1 MNRATPHPAGR
12 KELQGAV
19 QKARLTGRR
28 VGARKLHTEKK
39 KKKLGWLLQGS
50 FPLGD
55 GKGALSAG

>member
-39 KKKLGWLLQGS
+39 KKKKKKIGLVIARLLSFRGW
-50 FPLGD
+50 
-55 GKGALSAG
+55 

>member
-39 KKKLGWLLQGS
+39 KKKIGLVIARFLSFRGW
-50 FPLGD
+50 
-55 GKGALSAG
+55 